1 MVLQQDQTDQ
11 LSEDALSPEA
21 VMNSGEAGEDSL
33 EQLGP
38 DRTLRD
44 EMGLACRKWKRRIWG
59 HNLTKARM
67 VRRSDVLEI
76 DSFGL
81 HIRAWCVVDKMA
93 ANSGVWAAGALA
105 SLRSGTYSEERKEG
119 YTLMI
124 SAIQKSWG
132 RKIVFVVSLAFMMSA
147 TLPLKKTNKHNS
159 MNTLVI
165 LLDLLS
171 SPGNLAKQSPPIDC
185 GSLIS

>member
-1 MVLQQDQTDQ
+1 M
-11 LSEDALSPEA
+11 S
-21 VMNSGEAGEDSL
+21 SGEAGEDSL

-38 DRTLRD
+38 DWTLRD

-67 VRRSDVLEI
+67 VRRSDVLES

-81 HIRAWCVVDKMA
+81 HMRAWCVVDKMA
-93 ANSGVWAAGALA
+93 ASGGAWAAGALA

-132 RKIVFVVSLAFMMSA
+132 RKIVFVVSLAFVMSG
-147 TLPLKKTNKHNS
+147 TLPLKNKHTS
-159 MNTLVI
+159 NTTWSSQQPREPGKTEPTHRLWKFDFLVSYVWSFY
-165 LLDLLS
+165 L
-171 SPGNLAKQSPPIDC
+171 
-185 GSLIS
+185 